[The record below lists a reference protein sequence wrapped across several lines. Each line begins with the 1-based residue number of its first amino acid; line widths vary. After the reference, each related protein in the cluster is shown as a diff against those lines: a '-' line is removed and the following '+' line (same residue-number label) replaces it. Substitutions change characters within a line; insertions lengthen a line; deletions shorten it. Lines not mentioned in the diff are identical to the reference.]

1 MSESKQDIN
10 SLYAIVLRETQND
23 TIQELNPNLYI
34 SISESIG
41 KLKSEGYDGVEAKV
55 KESLVN
61 IMTQLTSLLLRLRLE
76 KAKTN
81 GVNDY
86 TNLLDEEKF
95 ILNAEEEKQ
104 ERSEM
109 ILSATLN
116 GKSKLL
122 ESVASK
128 HKNKSTVVRFLKEM
142 DQLVGSDLAK
152 YGPFKAED
160 VATIPNENAQALIAK
175 KIATKIRWED

>member
-1 MSESKQDIN
+1 MSESKPDIN

-23 TIQELNPNLYI
+23 TIQEVNPSLYA

-55 KESLVN
+55 KGSLIN
-61 IMTQLTSLLLRLRLE
+61 IMTQLTSLLLRIRLE

-81 GVNDY
+81 GINDY

-95 ILNAEEEKQ
+95 ILNAEEEMQ

-116 GKSKLL
+116 GKTKLL
-122 ESVASK
+122 ESVANK

-142 DQLVGSDLAK
+142 DQMVGSDLSK

-175 KIATKIRWED
+175 NIATKIRWED

>member
-1 MSESKQDIN
+1 MSESKQNIN

-23 TIQELNPNLYI
+23 TIQEVNPHLYTT
-34 SISESIG
+34 ISESIG
-41 KLKSEGYDGVEAKV
+41 NLRSEEYDGVEDRIKD
-55 KESLVN
+55 SLIN
-61 IMTQLTSLLLRLRLE
+61 IMTQLTTLLLKTRLE

-81 GVNDY
+81 GIKDY

-95 ILNAEEEKQ
+95 ILNAEEEMQ

-109 ILSATLN
+109 ILSATLQ

-122 ESVASK
+122 ESISNK

-142 DQLVGSDLAK
+142 DQMVGSDLAK